1 MFQALFTP
9 ARYTDSVQVT
19 SAVPRLRVFAH
30 VDATA
35 GDIAPHEAAT
45 ADAFEKAHRDDVAV
59 TLQMRHV
66 PSEREYVYPSL
77 PLSHQ
82 ERWLHRGLATG
93 SLVGL
98 GGLAAGAILS
108 GNPVVGVAAGLAGL
122 ALGAVAIRSGSLLK
136 QGHSVSEPEWEGT
149 RTYEIGPD
157 KSSQL
162 DSPVLEDKPEV
173 HASVADLAR
182 HAQDAQVTLIAGH
195 GHGYFGC
202 AGFSMKE
209 LQLATRGNDLV
220 VFESCLMSNLEALSQ
235 LDARYA
241 VASENTQLAGL
252 EQWKPALEQL
262 SEATPE
268 ALGRQ
273 LLAEPRAGNTTRA
286 LLDLDKVDQLK
297 QDVEALAKLVPPE
310 VAGPALRASTRL
322 EGTSH
327 DFRDLGS
334 VLENLAAAGDASV
347 KAAAARARAS
357 LKGSVLASQG
367 ELSQLSIQGPDEPE
381 ALATH
386 ARVAGMPEWSALLAR
401 AS

>member
-1 MFQALFTP
+1 M
-9 ARYTDSVQVT
+9 QVT
-19 SAVPRLRVFAH
+19 SAAPRLRVFAH

-45 ADAFEKAHRDDVAV
+45 ADAFEKAHRPDVAV

-77 PLSHQ
+77 PLSQ
-82 ERWLHRGLATG
+82 KERWLYRGLATG
-93 SLVGL
+93 SLVGIA
-98 GGLAAGAILS
+98 GLAAGAFALQ
-108 GNPVVGVAAGLAGL
+108 NPVVAVGAGLAGL
-122 ALGAVAIRSGSLLK
+122 ALGVAAVRSGSLLK
-136 QGHSVSEPEWEGT
+136 QGHSVAEPDWEGT
-149 RTYEIGPD
+149 RTCEIGPD
-157 KSSQL
+157 KSNEL
-162 DSPVLEDKPEV
+162 DSAVIEDKPGT
-173 HASVADLAR
+173 APSVADLAR
-182 HAQDAQVTLIAGH
+182 HAQQAQVTLIAGH
-195 GHGYFGC
+195 GNGYFGC

-286 LLDLDKVDQLK
+286 LLDLNQVDQLK
-297 QDVEALAKLVPPE
+297 NDVEALARIVPAE

-322 EGTSH
+322 AETSH

-334 VLENLAAAGDASV
+334 VLAHLAEAGDGSV
-347 KAAAARARAS
+347 KAAAARAQAS
-357 LKGSVLASQG
+357 LKASVLASHG
-367 ELSQLSIQGPDEPE
+367 DLSQLSIQGPDEPQ

-386 ARVAGMPEWSALLAR
+386 ARVAGMPEWTALLSR
-401 AS
+401 V